1 VEGEEV
7 CLGGDMA
14 RPDGD
19 RGNTAIIV
27 ALISGVFLILAAVIP
42 LWLTGVIGGG
52 SGGGN
57 TTTPPTVAPGGSASI
72 FLSKESA
79 PGGATVLVSGDGFSA
94 GETIDIRVHT
104 FEVASTH
111 ADGAG
116 KFSNV
121 AIVIP
126 TDLSK
131 FAPQQF
137 TVSATGR
144 NSVKTAQAPIT
155 VSG

>member
-1 VEGEEV
+1 
-7 CLGGDMA
+7 MA

-27 ALISGVFLILAAVIP
+27 AVISGVFLILAAVIP

-52 SGGGN
+52 SGGGT
-57 TTTPPTVAPGGSASI
+57 TTTPPTVPPGGSASI

-104 FEVASTH
+104 FDVASTH